1 MNARHLAE
9 YATRYLDGHRA
20 LVLDLEGLRF
30 FGTDGLVA
38 LDDIRRHCAMQG
50 IEWSVIPGRSVMK
63 LLEISGDSD
72 TFPLSDSVP
81 DVWNKLA
88 L

>member
-1 MNARHLAE
+1 M
-9 YATRYLDGHRA
+9 
-20 LVLDLEGLRF
+20 
-30 FGTDGLVA
+30 A